1 MQSIANYKF
10 LYRRAGACSRQDFH
24 HMVKILSPEGR
35 TSVRFLPDGKGL
47 LLLWRKSPGGS
58 KPPPYIAGEFV
69 IMNYFGIV
77 MVSTIS
83 ASVSL
88 RSDTAPIPAA
98 WIRERDWVRLL
109 RNPPRLTREGG
120 FFS

>member
-1 MQSIANYKF
+1 MQLRMNACLLPTQGRQDLAPSQRGLSAIADWGSVPTIRTTPPPTR
-10 LYRRAGACSRQDFH
+10 LRRAT
-24 HMVKILSPEGR
+24 SPYGG
-35 TSVRFLPDGKGL
+35 GK
-47 LLLWRKSPGGS
+47 W
-58 KPPPYIAGEFV
+58 EC
-69 IMNYFGIV
+69 YFGIV

-88 RSDTAPIPAA
+88 RSDTAPMPAA